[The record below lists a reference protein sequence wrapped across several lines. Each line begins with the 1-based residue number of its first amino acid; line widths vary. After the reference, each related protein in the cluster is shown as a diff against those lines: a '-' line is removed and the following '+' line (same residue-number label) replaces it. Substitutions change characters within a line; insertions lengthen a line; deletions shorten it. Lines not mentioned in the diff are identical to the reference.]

1 MVSGD
6 QPRSPGLSA
15 QTPPG
20 VLDGVALFDEFT
32 PAERE
37 ALASRG
43 RVVTVEPGTVLVH
56 EGEEADALYVILEG
70 EVRVLRRDPAGNRVE
85 LARRRTG
92 QCFGEM
98 ALIDGGL
105 RSATIETATFCRLF
119 ALQRDVF
126 LEVVSPAPHLLRKLL
141 RDLSFKIRDS
151 SERLVREDLEG
162 RMRAA
167 EAELARHRAIVQ
179 AVTGLAHEL
188 NTPLGVCVTAASH
201 IEAMAG
207 SGDGALAEPAALLR
221 DNLARAV
228 ALVEAFTAI
237 AASHHAGPP
246 EDVDLAEVCEHAA
259 ALFAMERPDAG
270 LTVAVRTGAARPWRG
285 HRDHLECVLAELFA
299 NAAAHA
305 YPPGAGGAVTITVG
319 EGTIDHRP
327 AWTIAVRDEGAGIA
341 AEALPKLFDAFYTTA
356 RGRGHKGLGLTV
368 AYNTLTGPLAGRIRV
383 DATPGGGTTVTL
395 TVPRAV

>member
-1 MVSGD
+1 M
-6 QPRSPGLSA
+6 SA

-43 RVVTVEPGTVLVH
+43 RIVTVEPGTVLVQ
-56 EGEEADALYVILEG
+56 EGDEADALYVLLDG

-126 LEVVSPAPHLLRKLL
+126 LEVVAPAPHLLRKLL

-167 EAELARHRAIVQ
+167 EAELARHRAVVQ

-188 NTPLGVCVTAASH
+188 NTPLGVCVTTASH
-201 IEAMAG
+201 IEAMAD

-237 AASHHAGPP
+237 AAGHHAGPP

-259 ALFAMERPDAG
+259 ALFAVERPAAG

-305 YPPGAGGAVTITVG
+305 YPPGAGGAVTVTVADG
-319 EGTIDHRP
+319 AIDHRP
-327 AWTIAVRDEGAGIA
+327 AWTIAVRDDGAGIA
-341 AEALPKLFDAFYTTA
+341 ADALPKLFDAFYTTA

-368 AYNTLTGPLAGRIRV
+368 VYNTVTGPLAGRIQV
-383 DATPGGGTTVTL
+383 DTTSGGGTTVTL

>member
-1 MVSGD
+1 M
-6 QPRSPGLSA
+6 SA

-20 VLDGVALFDEFT
+20 VLDGIALFDEFT
-32 PAERE
+32 PAER
-37 ALASRG
+37 AVLASRG
-43 RVVTVEPGTVLVH
+43 HIVTVEPGIVLVR
-56 EGEEADALYVILEG
+56 EGDEADALYVLLEG
-70 EVRVLRRDPAGNRVE
+70 EVRVLRRDPAGHRVE

-119 ALQRDVF
+119 ALRRDVF
-126 LEVVSPAPHLLRKLL
+126 LEVVAPAPHLLRKLL
-141 RDLSFKIRDS
+141 RDLSHKIRDS

-201 IEAMAG
+201 IEAMADPR
-207 SGDGALAEPAALLR
+207 DGLLGEPAALLR

-228 ALVEAFTAI
+228 TLVEAFTAI
-237 AASHHAGPP
+237 AASQHAGPP
-246 EDVDLAEVCEHAA
+246 DDVDLAEVCEHAA
-259 ALFAMERPDAG
+259 ALFAMERPAAR
-270 LTVAVRTGAARPWRG
+270 LAVTVRTGAARPWRG
-285 HRDHLECVLAELFA
+285 HRSHLECVLVELFA

-305 YPPGAGGAVTITVG
+305 YPPGNSGAGNGGAVTVTVEAG
-319 EGTIDHRP
+319 EIDHRP
-327 AWTIAVRDEGAGIA
+327 AWTIAVRDDGAGIA
-341 AEALPKLFDAFYTTA
+341 ADALPKLFDAFYTTA

-368 AYNTLTGPLAGRIRV
+368 VYNTMTGPLAGRV
-383 DATPGGGTTVTL
+383 QFDTTPDAGTTVTL
-395 TVPRAV
+395 TVPRGV